1 MRGAALSLACYVLAS
16 SPASGKVVES
26 SAAGFTTNSTVTV
39 AATPAQTW
47 DALVHPARY
56 WSSQHS
62 WSGNAANLTLDPVAG
77 GCFCERWQGRNGG
90 QPGSAEHM
98 RVINSEPFELLR
110 MRGALGPLQSE
121 ALTGVLTVTL
131 KPVEGGTAI
140 TWEYVVG
147 GHARFDL
154 SGLAPAVDGVLDE
167 QLGRLADVLGR
178 LETPR
183 N

>member
-1 MRGAALSLACYVLAS
+1 MI
-16 SPASGKVVES
+16 ES
-26 SAAGFTTNSTVTV
+26 SATGFTTSSTVTV
-39 AATPAQTW
+39 AATPAQAW
-47 DALVHPARY
+47 DTLGHPARY

-62 WSGNAANLTLDPVAG
+62 WAGNAANLTLDPVAG
-77 GCFCERWQGRNGG
+77 GCFCERWPGRNGNR

-98 RVINSEPFELLR
+98 RVLNSAPFELLR

-131 KPVEGGTAI
+131 KPVAGGTEI

-154 SGLAPAVDGVLDE
+154 PGIASAVDGVLGE
-167 QLGRLADVLGR
+167 QLGRLADLLGR
-178 LETPR
+178 PRAPR